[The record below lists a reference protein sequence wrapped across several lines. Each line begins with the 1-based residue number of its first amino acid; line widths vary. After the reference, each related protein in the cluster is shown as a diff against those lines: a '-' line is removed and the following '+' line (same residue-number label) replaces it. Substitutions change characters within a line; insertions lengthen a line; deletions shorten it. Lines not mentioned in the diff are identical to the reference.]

1 VVGYGWRWVLG
12 DAIEDGGDVVGRA
25 EISPEC
31 GFIEVDERVF
41 AGLCGQGDEVGSQ
54 DGPGRFVGDLGY
66 DLLGSAVERVHNC
79 GSDDLLRGGVQ
90 AIGVALHRIMQPGRR
105 VAESAEERRG

>member
-1 VVGYGWRWVLG
+1 MGGSGFWEAPVQ
-12 DAIEDGGDVVGRA
+12 DGGHVFSRA
-25 EISPEC
+25 EIPPEC

-54 DGPGRFVGDLGY
+54 GRPGRCVGDVGY

-79 GSDDLLRGGVQ
+79 GSDDLLSGGVQ
-90 AIGVALHRIMQPGRR
+90 AIGVALDRIMQPGRR
-105 VAESAEERRG
+105 VAKSAEERRG

>member
-1 VVGYGWRWVLG
+1 MGGGGFWEAPVQ
-12 DAIEDGGDVVGRA
+12 DGGDVVSCA

-54 DGPGRFVGDLGY
+54 GGPGRFVGDVGY

-79 GSDDLLRGGVQ
+79 GSDDLLRGGLK
-90 AIGVALHRIMQPGRR
+90 AIGVALDRIMQLGRR
-105 VAESAEERRG
+105 VAESAEECRG